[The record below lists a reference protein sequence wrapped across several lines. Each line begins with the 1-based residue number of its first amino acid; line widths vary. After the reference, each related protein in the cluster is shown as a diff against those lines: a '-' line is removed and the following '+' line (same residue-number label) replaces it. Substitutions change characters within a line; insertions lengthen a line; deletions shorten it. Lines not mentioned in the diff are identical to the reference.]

1 MYVLYIEK
9 WLEHF
14 PPSQFLVVRL
24 EDYDSQPKAYMERI
38 FKFLSVKVKELGV
51 EDWDNVLNF
60 KHANAYRGERDP
72 ILEATENLLREFH
85 APYNAMLAD
94 LVGDEGFKWEQSP
107 GESLRARQMEK
118 AKGQSKGEKSKDQ
131 IEEAA
136 SLLKKKAQEVRA
148 AKRSKRALV
157 VDVPQGEKVKEK
169 KDDKDGVKEDHT
181 MDRHGVEKHFVESD
195 EGAAEPNDEVKV
207 RTPPNSLRGDT
218 PPSKLRPPAKDIN
231 SVAKLRTIAFNPE
244 SFSIEGLS
252 YPEDGSYNEWLRS
265 VKIIDAD
272 KILEEKDAGRQL
284 CTAAFALDLGALK
297 YLLWDTGVPPNS
309 IDKSDA
315 ERNAFHCLCMIHTMA
330 DAHSKSQVF
339 AFLKGKTTWLT
350 PYLQPQLPLM
360 THSVLARDIL
370 NALSDSVEKASEWLL
385 RAGVNP
391 NLQDIAG
398 YTPLHHASVGGMKSL
413 VKALLKA
420 GVDVDVVNI
429 EGRSPLH
436 YAAAYGH
443 AEVAGLLLDAGA
455 DAEIEDI
462 NGTTANE
469 IMKNPGPMSPADAK
483 KYLGIDQRPP
493 RKIERRIHPEMLV
506 NGEIGGWGAGSGGWG
521 NKRLEGYEEDMGCDV
536 DQYWSHEIT
545 EQEVYQNYL
554 ARGAPVLIRG
564 LIEDWPVV
572 EQYTPRTLR
581 KNFGNL
587 DVQVRTCHSSVHHH
601 QFVTSLSISCDMFDT
616 LIPHSIYC
624 TNTD

>member
-1 MYVLYIEK
+1 MYVLYLEK

-38 FKFLSVKVKELGV
+38 FTFLSVEVKDLQE

-60 KHANAYRGERDP
+60 KHANAYRGPRDP
-72 ILEATENLLREFH
+72 ILEATETLLREFH
-85 APYNAMLAD
+85 APYNDMLAA
-94 LVGDEGFKWEQSP
+94 LVGDEGFKWDQAP
-107 GESLRARQMEK
+107 GESLRATQIEK
-118 AKGQSKGEKSKDQ
+118 AKGQLKAEKTKEQ
-131 IEEAA
+131 TEETVN
-136 SLLKKKAQEVRA
+136 LMKRKAQAVRA

-157 VDVPQGEKVKEK
+157 GGEKDMEGI
-169 KDDKDGVKEDHT
+169 KDDHT
-181 MDRHGVEKHFVESD
+181 MDQHGVKKHFLESD
-195 EGAAEPNDEVKV
+195 EGAAEPTDEVKV
-207 RTPPNSLRGDT
+207 RTPPNSLRGDSDA
-218 PPSKLRPPAKDIN
+218 SKLRAAAKDLI
-231 SVAKLRTIAFNPE
+231 AKNRTVEFNPE

-252 YPEDGSYNEWLRS
+252 YPKDGTFNEWLKGN
-265 VKIIDAD
+265 KIINAD

-284 CTAAFALDLGALK
+284 CTAAFAVDLGALK

-309 IDKSDA
+309 IDKNDA

-339 AFLKGKTTWLT
+339 AFLKGKPTWLT
-350 PYLQPQLPLM
+350 PYLEPELPRM
-360 THSVLARDIL
+360 SHSVLARDIL
-370 NALSDSVEKASEWLL
+370 NALSDAVEKASEWLV

-391 NLQDIAG
+391 NLRDTAG

-413 VKALLKA
+413 VKVLLAAK
-420 GVDVDVVNI
+420 VDVDALNN
-429 EGRSPLH
+429 EGRSALH

-443 AEVAGLLLDAGA
+443 AEVAGMLLDAGA
-455 DAEIEDI
+455 DADVEDL

-493 RKIERRIHPEMLV
+493 RKIERKIHPEMLV
-506 NGEIGGWGAGSGGWG
+506 NGEIGGWSAGSGGWG
-521 NKRLEGYEEDMGCDV
+521 NRRLEGYEEDMGCDV
-536 DQYWSHEIT
+536 DQWWAHEIT

-564 LIEDWPVV
+564 LIDNWPVV

-581 KNFGNL
+581 KNFGHL
-587 DVQVRTCHSSVHHH
+587 DVQVCTSHS
-601 QFVTSLSISCDMFDT
+601 
-616 LIPHSIYC
+616 C
-624 TNTD
+624 TYFH